1 LQQGECIMN
10 DNKGIFET
18 IIEVLRKANIGFS
31 IHEIKEIFTTE
42 KKDLRKANIGF
53 SIHEIKEIFTT
64 EKKDERK
71 ETKEKKVDTS
81 VKKLK

>member
-42 KKDLRKANIGF
+42 KKD
-53 SIHEIKEIFTT
+53 
-64 EKKDERK
+64 ERK